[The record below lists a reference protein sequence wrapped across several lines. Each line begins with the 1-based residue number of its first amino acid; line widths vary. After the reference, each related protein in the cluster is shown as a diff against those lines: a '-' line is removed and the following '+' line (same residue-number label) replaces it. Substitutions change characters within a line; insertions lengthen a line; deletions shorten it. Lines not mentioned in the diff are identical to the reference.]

1 MSEMNVVCI
10 GQPSLTSQANVAVTI
25 VDRAMPVFDRA
36 LYSVTVPESLPQ
48 YATVLTVAA
57 KSPTSRSLVYS
68 IIDGN
73 VLGQFGVDFNIG
85 KLSFT
90 PSLS

>member
-1 MSEMNVVCI
+1 MYLVCV